1 MLLMNG
7 FGIATLPWMLA
18 LCRYRRTVFVHTG
31 SVRCVFTSAVIAD
44 AVVFRFRATILVNVL
59 TSLSDNFRFPLQ
71 LLLLEVV
78 RPSCSYAHI
87 TLDTVARETSQSVAV
102 LDTDAPARRA
112 PTICPLLKSDM
123 SPIIPLYSY
132 DLTFISKPL
141 LQE

>member
-1 MLLMNG
+1 MKG

-31 SVRCVFTSAVIAD
+31 SVRCVFTSAV
-44 AVVFRFRATILVNVL
+44 VFRFRATILANVL

-71 LLLLEVV
+71 LLLLDVV
-78 RPSCSYAHI
+78 RPSSLYAHI

-102 LDTDAPARRA
+102 WDTEAPARRA

-123 SPIIPLYSY
+123 SPIIPLYTH
-132 DLTFISKPL
+132 DLTFTDEPL
-141 LQE
+141 LLE